1 MKKRKRGFTIVELV
15 IVIAVIAI
23 LAAVLIPTFTNLIKR
38 ANLSNDQSMI
48 RNMNTVLAMESA
60 ESDLTYAGD
69 AINALN
75 KNGFTGKY
83 TPYSSGYR
91 YGYQLETNKMYL
103 IDEQNQAVYPDA
115 NAAVEELWFLWSNHA
130 VDKVTG
136 GTKYIAT
143 VNIDGQ
149 GYFTAHFGEGT
160 YTIDLAG
167 HYIACSETLS
177 GVTVINGVFISGA
190 ATGEGMTEME
200 KMDPSEIPAAGT
212 AENPA
217 VVENKVF
224 DLAENS
230 KALGQANVTYKNCY
244 FYNAC
249 GDGGGYMRNRTFD
262 GCTFVDATTY
272 IFNMGSGGTYSG
284 TLTVKNCTF
293 INCKRVFNIVIGVY
307 GQTEEGT
314 INIVG
319 NTFYGVTE
327 QDRGVMQFNTQEKEK
342 GMRPTA
348 DIKYMKINISE
359 NNFAEMGS
367 TQAGIIV
374 LHGST
379 VITVED
385 ELKADFITFSNNTV
399 AAEIPADKYVVN
411 DDGKADGEFNPYLAV
426 QLKKDLTEKFTAGIK
441 A

>member
-230 KALGQANVTYKNCY
+230 KALGQA
-244 FYNAC
+244 
-249 GDGGGYMRNRTFD
+249 
-262 GCTFVDATTY
+262 
-272 IFNMGSGGTYSG
+272 
-284 TLTVKNCTF
+284 
-293 INCKRVFNIVIGVY
+293 
-307 GQTEEGT
+307 
-314 INIVG
+314 
-319 NTFYGVTE
+319 
-327 QDRGVMQFNTQEKEK
+327 DRK
-342 GMRPTA
+342 
-348 DIKYMKINISE
+348 S
-359 NNFAEMGS
+359 
-367 TQAGIIV
+367 
-374 LHGST
+374 
-379 VITVED
+379 
-385 ELKADFITFSNNTV
+385 
-399 AAEIPADKYVVN
+399 VV
-411 DDGKADGEFNPYLAV
+411 
-426 QLKKDLTEKFTAGIK
+426 
-441 A
+441 

>member
-115 NAAVEELWFLWSNHA
+115 NAAVGELWFLWSNHA

-190 ATGEGMTEME
+190 TTGEGMTEME

-224 DLAENS
+224 ELEENN
-230 KALGQANVTYKNCY
+230 KALAQPNVTYKNCY
-244 FYNAC
+244 FYNYNERGA
-249 GDGGGYMRNRTFD
+249 GSDLDNRTFD
-262 GCTFVDATTY
+262 GCTFVDSENY
-272 IFNMGSGGTYSG
+272 IFNLQGDGVYSG
-284 TLTVKNCTF
+284 TLTVKNCIF
-293 INCKRVFNIVIGVY
+293 INCARVFNMPIGVY

-319 NTFYGVTE
+319 NTFYGVTGE
-327 QDRGVMQFNTQEKEK
+327 KRSVMQFNTQKVS
-342 GMRPTA
+342 PDAT
-348 DIKYMKINISE
+348 DIKYLEINISD
-359 NNFAEMGS
+359 NNFAGMGS
-367 TQAGIIV
+367 MQAGLIT
-374 LHGST
+374 LHET
-379 VITVED
+379 ALIER
-385 ELKADFITFSNNTV
+385 ADYSAEYITFSNNTV
-399 AAEIPADKYVVN
+399 AAEIPTDKYVVN
-411 DDGKADGEFNPYLAV
+411 DEGRPDSDFNPYLAV
-426 QLKKDLTEKFTAGIK
+426 QFKKDLTEKFTAGIK